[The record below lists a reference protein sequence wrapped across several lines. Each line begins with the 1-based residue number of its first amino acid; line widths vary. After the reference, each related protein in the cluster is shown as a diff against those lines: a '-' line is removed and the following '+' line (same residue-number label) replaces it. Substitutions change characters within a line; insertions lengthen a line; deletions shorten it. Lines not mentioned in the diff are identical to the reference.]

1 MKTAFQLEVTFEQVL
16 DLVKNLPRR
25 EKIMLTRELEKEG
38 IESKLNSL
46 LETFRSKDL
55 NLKTINEEVEI
66 VRQILCENKE
76 H

>member
-38 IESKLNSL
+38 IESKLNRL
-46 LETFRSKDL
+46 LETFRTKDL
-55 NLKTINEEVEI
+55 SLKTINEEVEI
-66 VRQILCENKE
+66 VRQKLYENKK